1 MGISFGLLERLRS
14 DGLFRKGCRIL
25 DIGSS
30 NLYNAPAAA
39 VQTFMAE
46 FNSGAPAARTLALAE
61 KLAKGSAYDAQT
73 GGANNAFAGELLE
86 ACGFSYLAFDIAD
99 GYRTQIF
106 DLNRERL
113 GDAHRSAFDVVLNIG
128 TTEHVLNQHNSFE
141 IIHDAT
147 KVGGHIVHQLPAAGF
162 TDHAYF
168 VYTGRLFFDLAGYNE
183 YEIVDAWYD
192 GPADEDDLLTSVR
205 AYKSYFPKIAEL
217 AGLPAI
223 NIPNVALTVVYR
235 KTKNKPFKAC
245 LEMSTSVGNIP
256 ANVHKAYEGGRA
268 REDARAAPDPKV
280 AALHERASK
289 LVGLLASDPK
299 QLDEI
304 YDLYGQYVALGLDFP
319 LELEEHSLRLIL
331 EFLRPDDKEAAA
343 RLATV
348 LRMQGK
354 AEPDEAAE
362 PPAPVEM
369 ATQSDLDAVLAQI
382 ETGQA
387 DRAAV
392 MSAVE
397 GCVRKGMTPP
407 LLLEMQSLEYFLEAD
422 PTRTDLKRRLHAV
435 LRMLHR
441 PIPAELTAEIQ
452 AGFVDEEYAIDFQQ
466 MLREFSDR
474 VRYSDMEPEFLPLLE
489 QVRPYSMTTV
499 ERLYGLWTSVRYL
512 IEAGIEGDFVEAGVW
527 RGGSVMLMAHE
538 LLRSGAKLRPLWL
551 YDTFA
556 GLPKPDEKLDID
568 VLGNRG
574 IDGWQAH
581 NVTGDTSTWAFA
593 DEAEVRANMASTGYP
608 GEHLRFVVG
617 KVEDTVPAQIPDRI
631 ALLRIDTD
639 WYASYKHLLNSM
651 YDRLVPGGVLL
662 LDDYGHFL
670 GARRAVDEFR
680 RERGVHQPLM
690 RVDYSCR
697 MMIKP

>member
-1 MGISFGLLERLRS
+1 MMGISFGLLERLRS

-30 NLYNAPAAA
+30 NLYNASVAPMQA
-39 VQTFMAE
+39 FLAE
-46 FNSGAPAARTLALAE
+46 FNPGLPPAKARALVE
-61 KLAKGSAYDAQT
+61 RLAKGSAYDPQT
-73 GGANNAFAGELLE
+73 GGTNKAFAGELLE

-113 GDAHRSAFDVVLNIG
+113 SGSQRNAFYVVLNIG

-141 IIHDAT
+141 LIHNAT
-147 KVGGHIVHQLPAAGF
+147 KVGGHIVHQLPASGF
-162 TDHAYF
+162 TDHGYF
-168 VYTGRLFFDLAGYNE
+168 VYTGRLFFDLAGYNG
-183 YEIVDAWYD
+183 YEIIDCWYE
-192 GPADEDDLLTSVR
+192 PAGEDDLLTSAR
-205 AYKSYFPKIAEL
+205 AYKSYFPRIADL
-217 AGLPAI
+217 AELPAI

-235 KTKNKPFKAC
+235 KTKRKPFKAC
-245 LEMSTSVGNIP
+245 LELSTSVRMTSADVHTVHTVDATETEAPRSP
-256 ANVHKAYEGGRA
+256 ADLLLQRTATLSGRLA
-268 REDARAAPDPKV
+268 R
-280 AALHERASK
+280 
-289 LVGLLASDPK
+289 DPK

-304 YDLYGQYVALGLDFP
+304 YDLYGQYVALGLEFP
-319 LELEEHSLRLIL
+319 LALEEHSLRLIL

-348 LRMQGK
+348 LHLQGK
-354 AEPDEAAE
+354 TTADVVTKPAA
-362 PPAPVEM
+362 PTQP
-369 ATQSDLDAVLAQI
+369 TGQSDLNAVLAQI
-382 ETGQA
+382 EQGHA
-387 DRAAV
+387 DRTAV

-397 GCVRKGMTPP
+397 DCVRKGMTPP
-407 LLLEMQSLEYFLEAD
+407 LLLEMKSLEYFLEAD

-441 PIPAELTAEIQ
+441 PIPPELSAEIQ
-452 AGFVDEEYAIDFQQ
+452 AGFIDEEYAIDFQQ

-527 RGGSVMLMAHE
+527 RGGSVMLMARE
-538 LLRSGAKLRPLWL
+538 LLRSGAKPRPLWL

-556 GLPKPDEKLDID
+556 GLPKPDETLDID

-593 DEAEVRANMASTGYP
+593 DEAEVRANMTSTGYP

-617 KVEDTVPAQIPDRI
+617 KVEETVPAQVPDRI

-680 RERGVHQPLM
+680 RERGIHQPLM
-690 RVDYSCR
+690 RLDYSCR